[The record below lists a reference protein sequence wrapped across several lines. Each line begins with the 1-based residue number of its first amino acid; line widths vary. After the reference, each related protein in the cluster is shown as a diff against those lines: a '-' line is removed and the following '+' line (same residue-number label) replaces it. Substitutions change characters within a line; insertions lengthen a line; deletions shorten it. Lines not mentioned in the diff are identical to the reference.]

1 MTDEYSY
8 RRNLPHWRSL
18 EATYFV
24 TWRLASGQPG
34 LLPQD
39 RDLVMDAL
47 EKFDSERYELL
58 AYVVMDDHVHV
69 IVRPL
74 PPHRLEHIVHSWKSF
89 TAHRIR
95 REGHRRRQVWQD
107 EYFDRIVRDE
117 RELSRRLGTS
127 GQIRGSAGRTWRA
140 TGGSGRWTTDDHLAS
155 DH

>member
-47 EKFDSERYELL
+47 EKFEKEQYELL

-74 PPHRLEHIVHSWKSF
+74 PPHRLEQIVHSWKSF
-89 TAHRIR
+89 TAHRIQRKEHRPR
-95 REGHRRRQVWQD
+95 RVWQD
-107 EYFDRIVRDE
+107 EYFDRIVGGE
-117 RELSRRLGTS
+117 REL
-127 GQIRGSAGRTWRA
+127 QQKIEYIRANPWK
-140 TGGSGRWTTDDHLAS
+140 RWPDLENYRWVWPLDD
-155 DH
+155 